1 MNIYSLILFLCISI
15 ALTGQNLFKQG
26 YTQEI
31 QTKTEIPK
39 TPKSLAIQYSKSGSI
54 SLINT
59 TFTLKFTDLSNKTI
73 LSSDRLNTFHLKLND
88 ISDKTILFSHR
99 PTTINTSINTSNFI
113 DTWNDE
119 VNYKENPPHGFLA
132 IDNEEA
138 DEITLLD
145 LSNPI
150 YSKETNVIQYNF
162 ATFENQTSFHFPYH
176 FEQSALIIDF
186 S

>member
-1 MNIYSLILFLCISI
+1 MNIYGLILFICISF

-26 YTQEI
+26 YTQEN
-31 QTKTEIPK
+31 QTNTEIPK
-39 TPKSLAIQYSKSGSI
+39 IPKSLAIQYSKSGSI
-54 SLINT
+54 SWINT

-88 ISDKTILFSHR
+88 ISDKTILFSHK

-113 DTWNDE
+113 NKWNDE
-119 VNYKENPPHGFLA
+119 VNYKENPNHGLLA
-132 IDNEEA
+132 IDNEVG
-138 DEITLLD
+138 EITLLD

-162 ATFENQTSFHFPYH
+162 ATFGNQTSFNFPYE
-176 FEQSALIIDF
+176 FDQSTLMIDF

>member
-1 MNIYSLILFLCISI
+1 MNIYILILFICISI
-15 ALTGQNLFKQG
+15 ALSGQNLAKQG
-26 YTQEI
+26 YTQEN

-39 TPKSLAIQYSKSGSI
+39 TPNSLAIQYSKSGSI
-54 SLINT
+54 SWINT
-59 TFTLKFTDLSNKTI
+59 TFILKFTDLSNKTI

-88 ISDKTILFSHR
+88 ISDKTILFSHT

-113 DTWNDE
+113 NKWNDE
-119 VNYKENPPHGFLA
+119 VNYKENPPHGLLA

-138 DEITLLD
+138 DEITILD

-150 YSKETNVIQYNF
+150 YSKATNVLQYNF
-162 ATFENQTSFHFPYH
+162 ATFGNHTSFDFPYE
-176 FEQSALIIDF
+176 FDQSTLLIDF